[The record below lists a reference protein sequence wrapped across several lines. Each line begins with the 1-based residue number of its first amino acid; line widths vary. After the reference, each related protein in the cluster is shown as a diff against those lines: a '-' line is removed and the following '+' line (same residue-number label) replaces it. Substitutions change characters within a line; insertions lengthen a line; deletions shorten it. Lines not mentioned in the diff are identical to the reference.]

1 MTKGGAPV
9 RRILSLL
16 LTVLLLAALAVP
28 ASAEDT
34 TNLTLRLKDGL
45 TPISGAEFEIYHVGT
60 RDADGNLVLSGKF
73 AAYPVDPNGD
83 GEDSSAQAA
92 ALYSFVQKDNLVPDT
107 VVKTDDTGMALTKN
121 LRAGLYLIAGRPLVR
136 EGYRYNT
143 EPQLIWMPQKDP
155 DSGLVLKNPVL
166 QIKFSKEPDTPEPVS
181 RKVLKIWDDGE
192 GEKRPVSVTVHLLKD
207 GGVYST
213 ATLTAANQWRY
224 VWENLD
230 PGALWQ
236 ITEDVPKGY
245 TVTVEQEGTTFLLT
259 NSASRPPDSTDP
271 TAPSDPTKPTDSTTP
286 TETRPPVV
294 TDDRIPQTGS
304 LWWPRFLMA
313 GLGLALLLAG
323 WFLGR
328 KGRGPGLLGVLL
340 LAGALLMVTQDA
352 RQQKETVEV
361 SRTVMTRLELPEE
374 EPEPVPGTQPTVAPI
389 PDYRRN
395 PHMDMPEQIL
405 DGTAYIGTLEIPV
418 LELDLPVA
426 SETTGENLQKAPC
439 RYSGSPY
446 TENLV
451 LGAHNYDGHFGRLK
465 KLSYGDEIRMTDLD
479 GNAFTYRV
487 ADIEIL
493 QPEQLDDLLGGGWPL
508 TLYTCTPGGRSRV
521 TVRCEIA

>member
-1 MTKGGAPV
+1 M
-9 RRILSLL
+9 RRILCLL

-34 TNLTLRLKDGL
+34 TNLTLRLRDGQ
-45 TPISGAEFEIYHVGT
+45 TPVSGAVFEIYLVGT
-60 RDADGNLVLSGKF
+60 GDDDGNLVLTGSF
-73 AAYPVDPNGD
+73 ADYPVDPNAG
-83 GEDSSAQAA
+83 GEDGSSQAA
-92 ALYSFVQKDNLVPDT
+92 ALYGFARKDGLIPDA
-107 VVKTDDTGMALTKN
+107 VASTDNTGMAHVNN
-121 LRAGLYLIAGRPLVR
+121 LKAGLYLIAGQPLVQ
-136 EGYRYNT
+136 GAFRYHT
-143 EPQLIWMPQKDP
+143 EPQLILLPQKDP
-155 DSGLVLKNPVL
+155 ISGLVMRNPVL
-166 QIKFSKEPDTPEPVS
+166 QIKFSKEPYTPGPVS

-192 GEKRPVSVTVHLLKD
+192 GEKRPASVTVHLLKD

-213 ATLTAANQWRY
+213 VTLTAANQWRHT
-224 VWENLD
+224 WEELD

-236 ITEDVPKGY
+236 ITEDVPEGY
-245 TVTVEQEGTTFLLT
+245 TVKVEQEGTTFLLT
-259 NSASRPPDSTDP
+259 NSTSRPPDPTDP
-271 TAPSDPTKPTDSTTP
+271 TDPSDPTKPTDSTTP

-313 GLGLALLLAG
+313 GLGLLLLLAG

-328 KGRGPGLLGVLL
+328 KGRGPGLLGILL
-340 LAGALLMVTQDA
+340 LAGALLSVTQDV

-374 EPEPVPGTQPTVAPI
+374 ELEPVPGIQPTVAPI
-389 PDYRRN
+389 PDYQRN

-465 KLSYGDEIRMTDLD
+465 KLSYGDEIRVTDLD

-493 QPEQLDDLLGGGWPL
+493 QPEQLEDLLGGGWPL
-508 TLYTCTPGGRSRV
+508 TLYTCTPGGQSRV